1 MAIFT
6 TAPGIDELTGKFS
19 QKDRIV
25 MRKKQFKYPN
35 GKIFCCGPKEAFAR
49 EKRDYKRSPRT
60 PDEQVQY
67 EKWTAVCQEA
77 SRIAKDV
84 NHPRYQE
91 MVERHA
97 AQLKGQPDPVLGKK
111 RICQFGNFV
120 RAVLIREERFKIV
133 NLAEFACCN

>member
-25 MRKKQFKYPN
+25 MRKKQFKDPN
-35 GKIFCCGPKEAFAR
+35 GKIFGCGPKEAFAR
-49 EKRDYKRSPRT
+49 DKRDYKRSPRT
-60 PDEQVQY
+60 KAEEVQHAR
-67 EKWTAVCQEA
+67 WTALCQEA
-77 SRIAKDV
+77 SRIEHDP

-91 MVERHA
+91 MVERHL

-111 RICQFGNFV
+111 RICQFGNFI
-120 RAVLIREERFKIV
+120 RSVLSHE
-133 NLAEFACCN
+133 